1 VECIVADVFL
11 GRLVRNLHSAN
22 LTLIAPVADVSPFE
36 VGEVGC
42 SRGLDRAMF
51 RLLGNTDI
59 DIAAGAI
66 GVDDAEKVNP
76 LIRSRSNDTG
86 EFHLLSEDL
95 VAFLS
100 MLLR

>member
-1 VECIVADVFL
+1 M
-11 GRLVRNLHSAN
+11 
-22 LTLIAPVADVSPFE
+22 LIAPVADVLPSE

-42 SRGLDRAMF
+42 SHSLDCAMF

-59 DIAAGAI
+59 DIAGGAI
-66 GVDDAEKVNP
+66 GVDCVEKLNP
-76 LIRSRSNDTG
+76 LVCSRSNDTG
-86 EFHLLSEDL
+86 EFHLLNTFDAEHL